1 MSDGPRVL
9 LMEDEALSAMW
20 LQKELE
26 RLGCTVL
33 GPVATGEE
41 AVRIGSAERPEVILA
56 DIRLAGRMDGIEAAQ
71 AIRSMCNCAVV
82 FMTGYKDADYQRRAQ
97 ELAPLAYL
105 IKPVRMNDI
114 QHAIMSG

>member
-20 LQKELE
+20 LQRELE

-41 AVRIGSAERPEVILA
+41 AVRIGSTDRPDVILA
-56 DIRLAGRMDGIEAAQ
+56 DIRLAGAMDGIEAAQ
-71 AIRSMCNCAVV
+71 AIRSAFNCAVV
-82 FMTGYKDADYQRRAQ
+82 FMTGYRDADYRRRAQ

-105 IKPVRMNDI
+105 IKPVRMNDVE
-114 QHAIMSG
+114 QAILPA